1 MESNTNT
8 YKLEQAGKVYML
20 TTGIFGDN
28 IRLSC
33 RNSSSPQNKKYS
45 RDFNIEQLHKVD
57 KLFNVLKTP
66 LQAVKYIDEALRQQK
81 VGVTEENNGIK
92 ITFYITTKGITNQID
107 IPLGDINEFSSNG
120 NEYLQ
125 QGENIQNY
133 ESVENNNYEQYLQ
146 NDAYTQEN
154 QIIGT
159 ENVDYNQYPVTTPGT
174 LETNTKTNLYTTEQN
189 IQTDTGFNMNQY
201 FNDIKENTQEGPYI
215 SPADN
220 EDANKYFQEYQTVE
234 NSAKTDINQ
243 YTTSNEYIEQI
254 ENNNINIDEQIKQFL
269 QQSNTN
275 DVNTNIITTQTEE
288 KEINKESKP
297 LTTTKV
303 LPVKTTTRVLPPI
316 GPFST
321 LDGLDLHKLGIMNS
335 EHQRMPTF
343 EQMIQ
348 SEIPIPQTE
357 TKINYYEESNQI
369 NTQPQIITAGSTKTK
384 TTKTTITTNLANDFN
399 LNADNLYFGENVD
412 IPQSQVQIT
421 SDQTQLIN
429 NIQSENIMLKRQ
441 IEELRNS
448 QSKMKNISFT
458 QNQLNEL
465 QSLRRKAGELEI
477 LKSQLKELNALR
489 MEVAEYHAVKDQ
501 LKELAILKE
510 KITAQNK
517 ELDILRLKAK
527 EADRLRLRVEELENL
542 KNKYEKDILGLKESI
557 RLYSIKT
564 QIKEDKEAIE
574 DDTPEEITVKGDII
588 HDINE
593 LELITKKI
601 NKNNQKLTLNLLYKA
616 TADTDNAAAF
626 HAKCDDAKS
635 SVVLIETKKGK
646 RFGGFTTCSWS
657 GDCDEKKDEEAFVFS
672 LDKMK
677 TYDSIPDEDA
687 IGCYPKFGPIFLGCQ
702 IRIFNNAFTKGG
714 TTYEKG
720 LNYKTEEDF
729 ELTGG
734 DRVFNVKE
742 IEVYEVIKE

>member
-1 MESNTNT
+1 
-8 YKLEQAGKVYML
+8 
-20 TTGIFGDN
+20 
-28 IRLSC
+28 
-33 RNSSSPQNKKYS
+33 
-45 RDFNIEQLHKVD
+45 
-57 KLFNVLKTP
+57 
-66 LQAVKYIDEALRQQK
+66 
-81 VGVTEENNGIK
+81 
-92 ITFYITTKGITNQID
+92 
-107 IPLGDINEFSSNG
+107 
-120 NEYLQ
+120 
-125 QGENIQNY
+125 
-133 ESVENNNYEQYLQ
+133 
-146 NDAYTQEN
+146 
-154 QIIGT
+154 
-159 ENVDYNQYPVTTPGT
+159 
-174 LETNTKTNLYTTEQN
+174 
-189 IQTDTGFNMNQY
+189 
-201 FNDIKENTQEGPYI
+201 
-215 SPADN
+215 
-220 EDANKYFQEYQTVE
+220 
-234 NSAKTDINQ
+234 
-243 YTTSNEYIEQI
+243 
-254 ENNNINIDEQIKQFL
+254 
-269 QQSNTN
+269 
-275 DVNTNIITTQTEE
+275 
-288 KEINKESKP
+288 
-297 LTTTKV
+297 
-303 LPVKTTTRVLPPI
+303 
-316 GPFST
+316 
-321 LDGLDLHKLGIMNS
+321 
-335 EHQRMPTF
+335 
-343 EQMIQ
+343 
-348 SEIPIPQTE
+348 
-357 TKINYYEESNQI
+357 
-369 NTQPQIITAGSTKTK
+369 
-384 TTKTTITTNLANDFN
+384 
-399 LNADNLYFGENVD
+399 
-412 IPQSQVQIT
+412 
-421 SDQTQLIN
+421 
-429 NIQSENIMLKRQ
+429 MLKRQ

-510 KITAQNK
+510 KINAQNK

-635 SVVLIETKKGK
+635 SIVLIETKKGK

-677 TYDSIPDEDA
+677 TYDNIPGEEA

-702 IRIFNNAFTKGG
+702 IRIYDKAFTKGG
-714 TTYEKG
+714 STFERG
-720 LNYKTEEDF
+720 LNFDTEEDYELNGGERTF
-729 ELTGG
+729 E
-734 DRVFNVKE
+734 VKE
-742 IEVYEVIKE
+742 IEVYEVVFE